1 MRGFLQ
7 SFLRSEN
14 GVVAPTVAIT
24 FAALVAAAG
33 AATDYARAQMVQ
45 TKLADTLD
53 AAGLAAGSSINSA
66 DPEDVAQNYFNVNFP
81 SPYMNSTAQLDSVVE
96 NDSKTQ
102 LDLSASAT
110 VPTVFMQM
118 MGFDSITVTAS
129 TQITRRSTGLE
140 LVLVM
145 DTTGS
150 MAGSKLT
157 SMKNAAKNLVN
168 ILFGDDATKDDLWIG
183 LVPFSQAVNIGNTQ
197 NTRDNWLN
205 TSHYNGLNWG
215 PTSWSGCVEA
225 RVATG
230 RDVTDDPP
238 SVERFR
244 AYYWGDHGNPDGN
257 GNYNNWRRN
266 SGSYYSGIGPDL
278 GPNKYCPQPLQTLTN
293 TKSTIIAGI
302 DAMQAR
308 GNTHVNIGAVW
319 GWRMLS
325 PRWRGLWGGAMDAN
339 SLPLD
344 YSTPYMN
351 KAIVL
356 LTDGENT
363 MSNSVDGAYGYL
375 TEGQLGTTSSSTAT
389 TRLNTRLTTVCNSMK
404 SHNIKV
410 YTILFEENGTTI
422 RNLMQNCA
430 SQTDFFFMSDSANLN
445 SAFHAI
451 GDSLSNLRISR

>member
-1 MRGFLQ
+1 MRFSLL

-53 AAGLAAGSSINSA
+53 AAGLAAGSSINSENS
-66 DPEDVAQNYFNVNFP
+66 DDVALNYFRVNFP
-81 SPYMNSTAQLDSVVE
+81 STYMNSNATLDSVVE

-102 LDLSASAT
+102 LDLHATAT

-118 MGFDSITVTAS
+118 MGIESITVTAA

-168 ILFGDDATKDDLWIG
+168 ILFGDDTTKDDLWIG
-183 LVPFSQAVNIGNTQ
+183 LVPFSQSVNIGNTH
-197 NTRDNWLN
+197 TSWLN
-205 TSHYNGLNWG
+205 SSHFNGLNWG
-215 PTSWSGCVEA
+215 PTSWAGCVDA
-225 RVATG
+225 RASTT
-230 RDVTDDPP
+230 RDQTDDPP
-238 SVERFR
+238 SVEPLR
-244 AYYWGDHGNPDGN
+244 AYYWPDHND
-257 GNYNNWRRN
+257 YNNWRR
-266 SGSYYSGIGPDL
+266 SGGGYNNPIGPDL
-278 GPNKYCPQPLQTLTN
+278 GPNKYCPQPVQTMTN
-293 TKSTIIAGI
+293 VKSTIIAGI
-302 DAMQAR
+302 DNMQAR
-308 GNTHVNIGAVW
+308 GNTHVNFGAVW

-339 SLPLD
+339 NLPLD
-344 YSTPYMN
+344 YSTPFMN
-351 KAIVL
+351 KAVVL

-363 MSNSVDGAYGYL
+363 MSNSVRSAYGYL
-375 TEGQLGTTSSSTAT
+375 SDGVLGTTNGSTAVS
-389 TRLNTRLTTVCNSMK
+389 RLNTRLANVCNSMK
-404 SHNIKV
+404 GHNIKI
-410 YTILFEENGTTI
+410 YTILFEENSSTI
-422 RNLMQNCA
+422 VNLMRNCA
-430 SQTDFFFMSDSANLN
+430 SQTDFYFQSNSANLD

>member
-1 MRGFLQ
+1 MRFSLQ
-7 SFLRSEN
+7 HFLRSES
-14 GVVAPTVAIT
+14 GVIAPTIAIT

-45 TKLADTLD
+45 TKLGDTLD
-53 AAGLAAGSSINSA
+53 AAGLAAGSSINSQDPA
-66 DPEDVAQNYFNVNFP
+66 DMALNYFSVNFP
-81 SPYMNSTAQLDSVVE
+81 SNYMSSNASLDSVVE
-96 NDSKTQ
+96 NESKTQ
-102 LDLSASAT
+102 LDLHATAT
-110 VPTVFMQM
+110 VPTVFMHI
-118 MGFDSITVTAS
+118 MGIDSITVTATS
-129 TQITRRSTGLE
+129 QVTRRSTGLE

-157 SMKNAAKNLVN
+157 NMKNAAKNLVN
-168 ILFGDDATKDDLWIG
+168 ILFGDEATKDDLWIG

-205 TSHYNGLNWG
+205 TAHFTGLHWG
-215 PTSWSGCVEA
+215 PTTWSGCVDA

-244 AYYWGDHGNPDGN
+244 AYYWPDHND
-257 GNYNNWRRN
+257 YNNWRTGGGGYN
-266 SGSYYSGIGPDL
+266 TPLGPDR
-278 GPNKYCPQPLQTLTN
+278 GPNKYCPQPIQTLTN
-293 TKSTIIAGI
+293 TKATIIAGI

-308 GNTHVNIGAVW
+308 GNTHVNVGAVW

-344 YSTPYMN
+344 YSTPFMN

-363 MSNSVDGAYGYL
+363 MSNSVRSAYGYL
-375 TEGQLGTTSSSTAT
+375 SEGLLGTTNASTAES
-389 TRLNTRLTTVCNSMK
+389 RLNTRLANVCTAIK
-404 SHNIKV
+404 ARNIKI
-410 YTILFEENGTTI
+410 YTILFEETGSTI
-422 RNLMQNCA
+422 VNLMRNCA
-430 SQTDFFFMSDSANLN
+430 SQPDFYFQSNSANLN